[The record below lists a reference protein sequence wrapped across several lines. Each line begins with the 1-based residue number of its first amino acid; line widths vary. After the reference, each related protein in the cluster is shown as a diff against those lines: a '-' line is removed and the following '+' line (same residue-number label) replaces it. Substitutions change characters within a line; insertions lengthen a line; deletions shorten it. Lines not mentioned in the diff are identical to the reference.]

1 MAKKALLGLSLI
13 AFSIA
18 VASFTTSPERESS
31 TTVIEQSHYQF
42 DCAVPYVALADCQ
55 IFDQPVVK
63 IGFPVNGEVV
73 EDGFVPAVQ
82 AASNSP
88 PAHYM
93 D

>member
-1 MAKKALLGLSLI
+1 MKKYGLGLCLI

-18 VASFTTSPERESS
+18 VATFSTSSERESS
-31 TTVIEQSHYQF
+31 TVILQSHEQF
-42 DCAVPYVALADCQ
+42 DCIIPFVALADCQ